1 MDRQDDPADVGGG
14 GPSPT
19 STSVSTRLTSP
30 GGPSGVDRT
39 GQPGVESAL
48 GRDRTHDG
56 DLPPELGTNRPAG
69 AAPAGG
75 SALWPDRPR
84 ATGGPELGSSARQ
97 VVGQAQDAVGQ
108 MVGQVQEQATA
119 RLSGQ
124 FGRAA
129 EGLSS
134 LSQAMRSTGGQLR
147 EQDQATGAAYAE
159 WVAEQTERA
168 AGYLHGKD
176 LDRVVEDVEGFA
188 RRQPA
193 LFVGGAFA
201 LGLAAARFLKSSGR
215 GGSGRTGRGAATHE
229 TASPNLIRSPYGAP
243 SYAPGA
249 AAVLGEQSWPDAAD
263 RTARVSSPSSAST
276 ATWAP
281 ASASSA
287 SAGSPGTETPAP
299 GPEV

>member
-1 MDRQDDPADVGGG
+1 MDRHDDPAEVAGT

-19 STSVSTRLTSP
+19 STSVSTSSTSR
-30 GGPSGVDRT
+30 GGPSGFDRT
-39 GQPGVESAL
+39 GQPGVESAT
-48 GRDRTHDG
+48 GRDRTRDG

-69 AAPAGG
+69 AAGAGG
-75 SALWPDRPR
+75 SAPWPDRPS
-84 ATGGPELGSSARQ
+84 ATGGPEMGSSAQ
-97 VVGQAQDAVGQ
+97 QAVGQAQDAVGQ

-124 FGRAA
+124 LGRAA

-176 LDRVVEDVEGFA
+176 LDLLVEDVEAFA

-201 LGLAAARFLKSSGR
+201 LGLLAARFLKSSGR
-215 GGSGRTGRGAATHE
+215 GGSGRTGRGEATYE
-229 TASPNLIRSPYGAP
+229 TASPSLARSPYGAP

-249 AAVLGEQSWPDAAD
+249 AGVLGEQSWPDPAD
-263 RTARVSSPSSAST
+263 RAAGISGPSSAAT
-276 ATWAP
+276 ATWTP

-287 SAGSPGTETPAP
+287 PTGSPGSGTPAP
-299 GPEV
+299 RPEV